1 MTMSRNRPSGRRAR
15 VGAQA
20 GFEIR
25 ALLSNGEQLLVAVV
39 LPLLV
44 LVSLVLAP
52 VPALAAGPWSGLP
65 RVDVAAPGVLAL
77 AVISTAFTGQAILLA
92 YERRYGV
99 LRLLGTTP
107 LGRGGLLLAKA
118 HAVLVVVAGQVCA
131 LGAVALVLGWRP
143 RPAGVLP
150 AVVLL
155 VVGTA
160 FFVALAV
167 LVGGTLRAE
176 AVLALANLLWVLL
189 LTLGGVVLPA
199 AALPGALGE
208 VVAWLPSALLADG
221 LRVAATGVGDG
232 IPLLLRIGVLAL
244 WAAAVSVPAARLL
257 RWSD

>member
-1 MTMSRNRPSGRRAR
+1 MSAPAAGTVRL
-15 VGAQA
+15 GAQTR
-20 GFEIR
+20 FEIR
-25 ALLSNGEQLLVAVV
+25 TVLANGEQLLVSLV

-44 LVSLVLAP
+44 LGGLVLTS
-52 VPALAAGPWSGLP
+52 VPTLPTGPWSGLA

-118 HAVLVVVAGQVCA
+118 VAVLAVVAVQA
-131 LGAVALVLGWRP
+131 LLLGAVALALGWRP
-143 RPAGVLP
+143 EVVGVPTALL
-150 AVVLL
+150 LL
-155 VVGTA
+155 VAGSA

-167 LVGGTLRAE
+167 LIGGTLRAE

-199 AALPGALGE
+199 AALPDPWGG

-221 LRVAATGVGDG
+221 LRVAFTGVGDG
-232 IPLLLRIGVLAL
+232 IPALVRVGALAL
-244 WAAAVSVPAARLL
+244 WTVLVALPAARLL